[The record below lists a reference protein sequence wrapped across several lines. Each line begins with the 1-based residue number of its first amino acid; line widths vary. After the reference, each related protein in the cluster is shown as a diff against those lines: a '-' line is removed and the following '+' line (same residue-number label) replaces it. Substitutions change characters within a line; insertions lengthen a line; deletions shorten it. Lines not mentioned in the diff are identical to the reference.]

1 MAIDFSKN
9 YEGLME
15 YPEDFQKRCIELYPD
30 NEKIIDLLSKKSYLL
45 YNELVIPDEVTDE
58 EILEASKKN
67 DFTEV
72 ARKAADRIAKR
83 QLRDDFDKLYDEQ
96 YLAKGEY
103 IDEKYGNVVKNP
115 AVKMRHDIA
124 TGKVK
129 VKCYEVKGQPPH
141 FSEEEIRRRNYRRK
155 LGAEEA
161 GKFIS
166 D

>member
-1 MAIDFSKN
+1 MIDLSKN
-9 YEGLME
+9 FEGLIE
-15 YPEDFQKRCIELYPD
+15 YPEEFQKKCISLYSD

-58 EILEASKKN
+58 EILEASNKN

-72 ARKAADRIAKR
+72 ARKNADRMAKL
-83 QLRDDFDKLYDEQ
+83 QLRDEFDKLYDDQ
-96 YLAKGEY
+96 YLSKGNY
-103 IDEKYGNVVKNP
+103 INKFGNVVYNNP
-115 AVKMRHDIA
+115 LLKHKHEVS

-129 VKCYEVKGQPPH
+129 FKKYEVKGHPAH
-141 FSEEEIRRRNYRRK
+141 FSEEEVRRRNHRRK

-161 GKFIS
+161 SKLTS